1 MRANPLRYLELIH
14 PDDLPKVID
23 DVVRVGD
30 ERLAEATR
38 DIRRMA
44 ADGHYFWFECHIA
57 PVRDQDGRVTEIEG
71 LGIDIDRRK
80 TTESYI
86 SRFSRTDQLTALAN
100 RNGFLGA
107 LQQTFATA
115 KRGAKPFAIHYIDLD
130 RFKDVNNVLGRSK
143 GDEVIKL
150 VAQRLKDAVRAND
163 VIARFGGDEF
173 AVLQTDLSDP
183 SDSGALSIRILHDLS
198 SPSYD
203 IGTQVGIT
211 ASIGISFF
219 EPDIRDPEDP
229 AGLRRTS
236 RAR

>member
-183 SDSGALSIRILHDLS
+183 SDAGALAIRILHDLS